1 MRPWIRLLLV
11 ALLLPGCGLVRESS
25 IEEGPEQFRFMVTA
39 GPGAGAAADAVVGDY
54 GSDGEELVPD
64 SARLVASVMTP
75 LGQVDIVRFQMIS
88 QGRLNDCEGEFG
100 QTGSSVGCG
109 SVGGLDDL
117 LGGAVMAVTGG
128 GSFVGN
134 EGIEAVDAWSTSTIR
149 VTPEVATIVAVA
161 EDGTR
166 YTIVP
171 AAGFG
176 YVVWPA
182 ARGSLALTALD
193 ADGATI
199 GTGEAASPLNGRFE
213 G

>member
-1 MRPWIRLLLV
+1 M
-11 ALLLPGCGLVRESS
+11 LPGCALVRESS
-25 IEEGPEQFRFMVTA
+25 IEAGPEQFQFTVTA

-54 GSDGEELVPD
+54 GTGGEELVPD
-64 SARLVASVMTP
+64 SAKLVASVMTP
-75 LGQVDIVRFQMIS
+75 LGKVDIVRFQMIS
-88 QGRLNDCEGEFG
+88 QGRLNDCEGEFR
-100 QTGSSVGCG
+100 QTGSSLGCG

-134 EGIEAVDAWSTSTIR
+134 EAADAWSTSTIR

-176 YVVWPA
+176 YAVWPA
-182 ARGSLALTALD
+182 ARGSLTLTALD
-193 ADGATI
+193 EDGAAI
-199 GTGEAASPLNGRFE
+199 GTAEAASGFVGQPFG